1 MWNSFNNMATDI
13 SKNQIKEENKGFT
26 LVEVMV
32 ALVIASVGIIGAYE
46 LINRSLALSNAAV
59 NRFGAIYLA
68 GEGIEIAR
76 NLRDT
81 NYLNYYY
88 AGGNWDDGLG
98 DCGDDRNCGADYLS
112 PGLTAGMANSPL
124 LASSGGFVG
133 YSSGENTAYKRK
145 ITINHMGDYL
155 EVVSAVSWTDGAGNH
170 TETVKENL
178 YHWWQ

>member
-1 MWNSFNNMATDI
+1 MKADIFKNNNEAW
-13 SKNQIKEENKGFT
+13 SKGFT

-46 LINRSLALSNAAV
+46 LVNRSLALSNAAV

-68 GEGIEIAR
+68 GEGIEIVR

-88 AGGNWDDGLG
+88 GNGEWDDGLKTCS
-98 DCGDDRNCGADYLS
+98 DNNCGADYSASGLS
-112 PGLTAGMANSPL
+112 ADLANVPL
-124 LASSGGFVG
+124 KSSGNFFG
-133 YSSGENTAYKRK
+133 YGAESDTAYKRK
-145 ITINHMGDYL
+145 ITINHNGDYL
-155 EVVSAVSWTDGAGNH
+155 EVTSAVSWTDGAGTH
-170 TETVKENL
+170 TESVKENL